1 MYDFL
6 IKRGLSVALLIGFLV
21 SLITIILFITVNPP
35 ITGDADI
42 DIWNLELRSAAGFGM
57 ICVYIIGFACA
68 GLAIV
73 LPVANSLMTDPKKL
87 LGPVV
92 GLVVLGIIFLIGW
105 AMADNS
111 IHPDVAEFNI
121 TPGTS
126 KAVGGSLIAMYIMF
140 VVTIA
145 AALYAE
151 VSKIFK

>member
-21 SLITIILFITVNPP
+21 SLITIILFITVDPP
-35 ITGDADI
+35 TTGDAA
-42 DIWNLELRSAAGFGM
+42 IWNPGLRSATGFGM
-57 ICVYIIGFACA
+57 VCVYIIGFACA
-68 GLAIV
+68 ALAIV
-73 LPVANSLMTDPKKL
+73 LPITNSLLTDPKKL
-87 LGPVV
+87 LGPVA

-111 IHPDVAEFNI
+111 IHPDVKEFNI

-126 KAVGGSLIAMYIMF
+126 KAVGGSLIAMYVMF
-140 VVTIA
+140 VITIA